1 MRACRYYGIEDIR
14 IEEIE
19 RIEDAVMREH
29 HVKIKPAFVPYLV
42 CGTREDFLALDLP
55 EHPTL
60 PAPRLLTQPT
70 SETSRKEQWL
80 NIRTKNST
88 TG

>member
-1 MRACRYYGIEDIR
+1 MRAGRYYGIEDIR

-19 RIEDAVMREH
+19 GIEDAVMREH
-29 HVKIKPAFVPYLV
+29 HVKTKPAFVPYLA

-60 PAPRLLTQPT
+60 HQGVSEFVTQYWF
-70 SETSRKEQWL
+70 SMYYSSR
-80 NIRTKNST
+80 NI
-88 TG
+88 